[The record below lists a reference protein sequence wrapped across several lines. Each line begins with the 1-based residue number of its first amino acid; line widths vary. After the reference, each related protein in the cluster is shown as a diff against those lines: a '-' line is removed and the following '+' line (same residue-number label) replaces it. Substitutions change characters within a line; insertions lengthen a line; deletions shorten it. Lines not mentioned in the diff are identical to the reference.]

1 MDKPLVS
8 IVTVNYNQAEVTCAL
23 LASLRGISYP
33 CVQII
38 VVDNAS
44 PTDDPGS
51 IPARFPEVLFIK
63 APENLGFAGGNNL
76 GVRQARGK
84 YVLFLN
90 NDTEVS
96 PGFLEPL
103 VELFETNPAV
113 GIASAKLLYFDTPG
127 PLIQYAGS
135 TNLNPWTGRNRSLGS
150 FETDRGQYDR
160 TYPTGLAHGAAMMVP
175 LHVIRQVGLM
185 SALYFLYFEELDWCE
200 AIKRA
205 GYACYYVGQSAVLH
219 KESVS
224 VGRSSAL
231 RTYYMHRNR
240 LLFIRRN
247 YCGLHRWSGL
257 LFFLLAAA
265 PKQALVHLLRREWQH
280 LAAVGRGIAWHLRP
294 RNVHQNEFLPAAA
307 PVSAAASTHALVPS
321 L

>member
-1 MDKPLVS
+1 MDEPLVS
-8 IVTVNYNQAEVTCAL
+8 IVTVNYDQAEVTCAL
-23 LASLRGISYP
+23 LASLRRISYP
-33 CVQII
+33 RVQVI

-44 PTDDPGS
+44 PTDDPAS
-51 IPARFPEVLFIK
+51 IAVRFPEVLFLK

-76 GVRQARGK
+76 GVRQAAGK

-113 GIASAKLLYFDTPG
+113 GIASAKLLYFGTPG

-135 TNLNPWTGRNRSLGS
+135 SPLNPWTGRNRSFGA
-150 FETDRGQYDR
+150 FETDQGQYDR

-175 LHVIRQVGLM
+175 LHVIRRVGLM
-185 SALYFLYFEELDWCE
+185 PALYFLYYEELDWCE
-200 AIKRA
+200 TIKRA
-205 GYACYYVGQSAVLH
+205 GYACYYVGQSTVLH

-224 VGRSSAL
+224 VGRNSAL
-231 RTYYMHRNR
+231 KTYYMHRNR

-247 YCGLHRWSGL
+247 TRGLHRWSGL
-257 LFFLLAAA
+257 LFFLLVAA
-265 PKQALVHLLRREWQH
+265 PKQALVHLLRREWPD
-280 LAAVGRGIAWHLRP
+280 LAAVGRGIAWHLHSHD
-294 RNVHQNEFLPAAA
+294 VHHNEFLPAAA
-307 PVSAAASTHALVPS
+307 PAPVATATRIPVSS